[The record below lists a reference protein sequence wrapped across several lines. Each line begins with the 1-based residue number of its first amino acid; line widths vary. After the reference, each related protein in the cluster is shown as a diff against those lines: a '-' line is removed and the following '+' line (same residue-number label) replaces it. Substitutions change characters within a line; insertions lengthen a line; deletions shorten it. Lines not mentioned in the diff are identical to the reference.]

1 MTAPVTRPRILCVDD
16 EPNLLAAVS
25 RSLRMSFDVVTA
37 VGGLAGLETIAKDP
51 SFAVVMSDLRMPGMS
66 GVAFLQRVRHEA
78 PDAVRILL
86 TGQAD
91 TASAIDAVN
100 DGQIFRFLLKP
111 CAPDALLKVLRLAC
125 EQHRLVTS
133 ERVLLAQTLQGCIK
147 ALIELLALVQPA
159 SFGRAT
165 RVKRHAG
172 ALAERLGE
180 TERWQVEIAAL
191 LSQVGSLTLPPGTV
205 ERAQRGQEL
214 SDEERQAMER
224 LPEVAARLVSSIPRL
239 EEVTAILR
247 HQHAPFLRPVRPSA
261 PASDAAG
268 GGPAVVGGAPTVTP
282 RAEVPRGARIL
293 RAALDFD
300 EMESRG
306 YTPAHALDEMESRRG
321 AYDPA
326 VLRALRALFEV
337 ELPEQTRIEDML
349 LTDIQLGMI
358 FAVDV
363 VAPNGLLL
371 IARGQEVT
379 PNVVERVRHNWYDLA
394 TAQQVRMV
402 ILGRGGP
409 GTTPTPC
416 NGSRQLAE
424 V

>member
-1 MTAPVTRPRILCVDD
+1 VTGPAARPRILCVDD
-16 EPNLLAAVS
+16 EPNVLAGLS
-25 RSLRMSFDVVTA
+25 RTLRMSFDVVTA
-37 VGGLAGLETIAKDP
+37 VGGLAGLETLAKDP
-51 SFAVVMSDLRMPGMS
+51 ASFAVVMSDLRMPGMD
-66 GVAFLQRVRHEA
+66 GVTFLQRVRHEA

-91 TASAIDAVN
+91 TASAIGAVN

-111 CAPDALLKVLRLAC
+111 CAPEALLKTLGAAC

-159 SFGRAT
+159 AFGRAT
-165 RVKRHAG
+165 RVKRHVG
-172 ALAERLGE
+172 ALAERLGVA
-180 TERWQVEIAAL
+180 ERWQVEIAAL
-191 LSQVGSLTLPPGTV
+191 LSQVGSLTLPPGV
-205 ERAQRGQEL
+205 AERAYGGQDL
-214 SDEERQAMER
+214 GDDERRSMER
-224 LPEVAARLVSSIPRL
+224 LPEVAARLVSNIPRL

-247 HQHAPFLRPVRPSA
+247 HQHAPFMRPLRPAA
-261 PASDAAG
+261 PA
-268 GGPAVVGGAPTVTP
+268 GPGAEPDTAPAVTP
-282 RAEVPRGARIL
+282 RADVPRGARIL

-300 EMESRG
+300 ELESRG
-306 YTPAHALDEMESRRG
+306 HAPAHAIDELESRRG

-326 VLRALRALFEV
+326 VLRALRALFHV
-337 ELPEQTRIEDML
+337 ELPEQARVEDKL
-349 LTDIQLGMI
+349 LSDIRLGMV

-379 PNVVERVRHNWYDLA
+379 PSLVERVRNNWYRLA
-394 TAQQVRMV
+394 AAQQVRM
-402 ILGRGGP
+402 IIPGRAALGATQAP
-409 GTTPTPC
+409 PADA
-416 NGSRQLAE
+416 RQPVE